1 MRATRSHFNTVK
13 NRTTMTKSNLEEI
26 LELFNTYAAL
36 VEKRDSEEM
45 NKFLEFVNKNS
56 WSDDC
61 GRTLID
67 ATDLESFYK
76 SLKKL

>member
-1 MRATRSHFNTVK
+1 MKVLEVQIK
-13 NRTTMTKSNLEEI
+13 KIMTKSNLEEI

-45 NKFLEFVNKNS
+45 NKFQEFVNKNS
-56 WSDDC
+56 WSNDC
-61 GRTLID
+61 GRRLID
-67 ATDLESFYK
+67 ASDLESFYK

>member
-1 MRATRSHFNTVK
+1 MKVLDLQTK
-13 NRTTMTKSNLEEI
+13 KIMTKSNLEEI

-45 NKFLEFVNKNS
+45 NKFQEFVNKNS
-56 WSDDC
+56 WSNDC
-61 GRTLID
+61 GRRLID
-67 ATDLESFYK
+67 ASDLESFYK

>member
-1 MRATRSHFNTVK
+1 
-13 NRTTMTKSNLEEI
+13 MTKSNLEEI

-45 NKFLEFVNKNS
+45 NKFQEFVNKNS
-56 WSDDC
+56 WNDDC
-61 GRTLID
+61 GRRLID
-67 ATDLESFYK
+67 ASDLESFYK